1 MPRLPGDRDRVSG
14 VDARIAVESPR
25 PAAAPSPAWVVALV
39 AGVAAISLGHYLT
52 DPSLVHWH
60 VVFQRLYYIPILV
73 GAVLFGFRGG
83 VLVALLTAVLY
94 LPHVV
99 LHWGHDTAYRWAQFT
114 EIGLFPAFGAFA
126 GFMLD
131 RVRSERERHRQTAEE
146 LARAYEHLQAT
157 FERLRL
163 EDRMAALG
171 ALSVGMAH
179 EIRNPL
185 GSISGGIEI
194 LEQAVPAGDP
204 RREFVDILKRE
215 VARLDDLV
223 ERQLDLARTGTGERE
238 PCDLG
243 EIARSVTDLAQ
254 KRAEA
259 QGLTVVVETDPAAPA
274 AWADGSRIRQA
285 VLNLVVNAIQAMPA
299 GGELRAT
306 VRGAGDRV
314 RLEVADR
321 GPGISD
327 DARDKLFEPFFT
339 TKRDGTG
346 LGLAIAWQIAK
357 QHGGDLR
364 ADNRAGGGAR
374 FVLELPTVEAAHDAT
389 ERAS

>member
-1 MPRLPGDRDRVSG
+1 M
-14 VDARIAVESPR
+14 DARIAVASPR
-25 PAAAPSPAWVVALV
+25 PAAGSSPAWIVALI

-146 LARAYEHLQAT
+146 LARAYEHLQTT

-194 LEQAVPAGDP
+194 LEQAVPSGDP

-238 PCDLG
+238 ACDLG
-243 EIARSVTDLAQ
+243 EIARSVTELAQ

-259 QGLTVVVETDPAAPA
+259 QGLTVVSETDPAAPA

-285 VLNLVVNAIQAMPA
+285 VLNLVVNAIQAMPS
-299 GGELRAT
+299 GGELHVA
-306 VRGAGDRV
+306 VRGAGERV

-321 GPGISD
+321 GPGISGE
-327 DARDKLFEPFFT
+327 ARDRLFEPFFT

-364 ADNRAGGGAR
+364 AENRTGGGAR
-374 FVLELPTVEAAHDAT
+374 FVLELPTVEAGREAS

>member
-1 MPRLPGDRDRVSG
+1 M
-14 VDARIAVESPR
+14 DARVAVESQR
-25 PAAAPSPAWVVALV
+25 AAGGPSPAWIGALV

-52 DPSLVHWH
+52 DPSMVHWH
-60 VVFQRLYYIPILV
+60 VVFQRLYYIPILI

-83 VLVALLTAVLY
+83 ILIALLTSVLY
-94 LPHVV
+94 LPHVM

-126 GFMLD
+126 GVMLD
-131 RVRSERERHRQTAEE
+131 RIRSERERHRKTAEE
-146 LARAYEHLQAT
+146 LARAYEQLQAT

-194 LEQAVPAGDP
+194 LEQAIPADDA
-204 RREFVDILKRE
+204 RREFVGILKRE
-215 VARLDDLV
+215 IARLDDLV
-223 ERQLDLARTGTGERE
+223 ERQLDLARTGSGERE
-238 PCDLG
+238 ACDLA
-243 EIARSVTDLAQ
+243 EIASSVTDLAR
-254 KRAEA
+254 KRAEG
-259 QGLTVVVETDPAAPA
+259 QGVTVVVDLDRESPA

-285 VLNLVVNAIQAMPA
+285 VLNLVVNAIQAMPS
-299 GGELRAT
+299 GGELRVA
-306 VRGAGDRV
+306 VRGSGDRV
-314 RLEVADR
+314 ILEVADR
-321 GPGISD
+321 GAGISD
-327 DARDKLFEPFFT
+327 EARGRLFEPFFT
-339 TKRDGTG
+339 TKREGTG
-346 LGLAIAWQIAK
+346 LGLAIAWQIAQ
-357 QHGGDLR
+357 QHGGDLC

-374 FVLELPTVEAAHDAT
+374 FVLALPTAEAGRERA